1 MNVIAGERYKMVPK
15 ETKALVKGEYGKTP
29 APIKDEIVKKTIGD
43 EERITC
49 RPADLIRP
57 ELDNIRNEMK
67 EYLEQD
73 EDVLSYALF
82 PQVAQKFLSSGRRR
96 NTKLTP
102 IWSIMKI
109 CASGIVK
116 G

>member
-29 APIKDEIVKKTIGD
+29 APMHQDMKKDHWD
-43 EERITC
+43 EEQIPVAC
-49 RPADLIRP
+49 RFNSTRAEQDQG
-57 ELDNIRNEMK
+57 RNE

-82 PQVAQKFLSSGRRR
+82 PQVAKKYFEFRKAEKYRIDPDMV
-96 NTKLTP
+96 NYEDKVHP
-102 IWSIMKI
+102 
-109 CASGIVK
+109 V
-116 G
+116 